1 MRAYDLLTV
10 NMNDRVVKE
19 RQNNLLAAV
28 QNCYFYFLQYTVQY
42 VRPYF
47 ALISY
52 VVCTYRIK
60 YKYFDKIQTLK
71 KTICSKKPTNK
82 KSSKKQIAISM

>member
-1 MRAYDLLTV
+1 MV

-19 RQNNLLAAV
+19 RQNNLLADV
-28 QNCYFYFLQYTVQY
+28 QIVIFIFLPYTVQY

-71 KTICSKKPTNK
+71 KKKFVLKNLLIKNLAKSK
-82 KSSKKQIAISM
+82 

>member
-1 MRAYDLLTV
+1 MV

-19 RQNNLLAAV
+19 RQNNLLADV
-28 QNCYFYFLQYTVQY
+28 QIVIFIFLPYTVQY

-60 YKYFDKIQTLK
+60 YKYFDVIQTLK
-71 KTICSKKPTNK
+71 KQQFVPKNLLIKNLAKSK
-82 KSSKKQIAISM
+82 

>member
-1 MRAYDLLTV
+1 MV

-19 RQNNLLAAV
+19 RQNNLLADV
-28 QNCYFYFLQYTVQY
+28 QIVIFIFLPYTVQY

-52 VVCTYRIK
+52 VVCTSRIK
-60 YKYFDKIQTLK
+60 YKYFDKI
-71 KTICSKKPTNK
+71 
-82 KSSKKQIAISM
+82 

>member
-1 MRAYDLLTV
+1 MVD
-10 NMNDRVVKE
+10 MNDRVVKE
-19 RQNNLLAAV
+19 PQNNLLAAV
-28 QNCYFYFLQYTVQY
+28 QNCNFLFFTIYSTVQY

>member
-1 MRAYDLLTV
+1 MV

-19 RQNNLLAAV
+19 RQNNLLADV
-28 QNCYFYFLQYTVQY
+28 QIVIFIFLPYTVQY

-71 KTICSKKPTNK
+71 KKTICSKKPTNK